1 MNNCSFTGRLI
12 KDVEIRTLKGQK
24 GDFSAGR
31 FTIASPTRKKKEGT
45 KYYEDVLIDFNVIGS
60 TADFIAQYFKKG
72 SAIEIANAEYEV
84 RTQEKDG
91 QKRHFHGF
99 RIHDKT
105 DVRFPV
111 RDFNNQGD
119 GGQSNNQSN
128 SSQSNNNT
136 TPDNDPFSGG
146 SSMDLSDDDLPF

>member
-45 KYYEDVLIDFNVIGS
+45 KYYEDVLIDFTVIGS

-91 QKRHFHGF
+91 QKRYFHSF

-105 DVRFPV
+105 DVRFAV
-111 RDFNNQGD
+111 KDFSDRGD
-119 GGQSNNQSN
+119 NNQSN
-128 SSQSNNNT
+128 ATQSNNN
-136 TPDNDPFSGG
+136 DSSNNDPFRGG
-146 SSMDLSDDDLPF
+146 EDMNLSDDDLPF